1 MDEDRAASPN
11 TFSAGLLAQLGISVW
26 SADLVSRELS
36 IDGDG
41 GLGLDDWLALLVADD
56 RRRAEHALAQTGCF
70 DLELSASEAP
80 GRRRMRW
87 RGRCRDGRC
96 DALLEPLDPQ
106 SDDPPGLEQRWRSAV
121 EGSGLGVWDW
131 NPATGEV
138 YFSPLWKAM
147 IGYADDEFPAS
158 FENWSGA
165 IHPDDRD
172 AVMARLADHLGGR
185 DPEYRVDFRMRHKLG
200 HWHWIQTRGLVIER
214 DPGGHPLRVVG
225 IHMDI
230 HDRKQVEERLRASE
244 DAFNRAQAVARQ
256 GSWTLDIASGELVW
270 TAETYRLFG
279 LPTGARVTLR
289 DFRDCVVAEDLPLV
303 DGAWAAAL
311 KGLPYFVEH
320 RIAVAGRV
328 RWMLERAEIRFGE
341 DGLAV
346 NAVGTVED
354 ITERREAQD
363 ALHESEQR
371 FRALFR
377 ESALASI
384 LLDGDRVIDANQ
396 AAIRLLGV
404 QDKSV
409 LIGRAVSEL
418 SPPHQ
423 PDGSC
428 SVAKA
433 QAMIDRAHARGNH
446 RFEWQHLKSDGTPF
460 SADVTLTPIVREGR
474 PLLHVVIQDI
484 TDIRREEAEL
494 ARYRAQLEQLVETR
508 TTELVSARDAAEAA
522 NRAKSAFLANM
533 SHEIRT
539 PMNAI
544 IGLAHL
550 LKRGLSAPRQIDQI
564 EKLTAAARHLLGLIN
579 DVLDLSKIDA
589 GEMNVSTSEFACAD
603 LMTTVEDLIG
613 ELARAKGL
621 ELSVEVDDRLPAR
634 LRGDEMRLGQVLIN
648 LASNAVKF
656 THHGQISIAA
666 RLATGVAPPV
676 RVRFEVADS
685 GIGID
690 AEQVERIF
698 LPFSQADTTTTR
710 EFGGTGLGLA
720 ISRRLVGLMDGE
732 IGVDSR
738 PGKGSR
744 FWFEVTLDV
753 PGSMPGE
760 DLRDTHQTD
769 GIPRPSDDAISGRR
783 ILLAEDNLVN
793 QEVVLELLSDTGAC
807 IDVAANGAEAVAAAG
822 ATPYDLILMDM
833 QMPVL
838 DGLQATR
845 RIRELPGYADVPI
858 LAMTANAYDEDRE
871 QCLEVGMNGH
881 IPKPVDPDQ
890 LVAELQRWLSAAALE
905 AALR

>member
-1 MDEDRAASPN
+1 MDEDRAASPY
-11 TFSAGLLAQLGISVW
+11 TFPAELLGRLGICVW
-26 SADLVSRELS
+26 SADLASRALA
-36 IDGDG
+36 IDDDT
-41 GLGLDDWLALLVADD
+41 GLGLDDWLASLMPED
-56 RRRAEHALAQTGCF
+56 RRRVEHALSQTGCF
-70 DLELSASEAP
+70 DLELVVPASP
-80 GRRRMRW
+80 GRQRMRW

-96 DALLEPLDPQ
+96 DALLEPLAPR
-106 SDDPPGLEQRWRSAV
+106 SDDPSELDQRWRSAV

-131 NPATGEV
+131 HPATGEV

-147 IGYADDEFPAS
+147 IGYADDEFAAS

-165 IHPDDRD
+165 MHPDDRD
-172 AVMARLADHLGGR
+172 AVMARLADHLEGR

-200 HWHWIQTRGLVIER
+200 HWHWIQTRGLVVER
-214 DPGGHPLRVVG
+214 DPGGHPLRMVG

-230 HDRKQVEERLRASE
+230 HERKQVEERLRASE

-256 GSWTLDIASGELVW
+256 GSWTLDLASGELVW

-279 LPTGARVTLR
+279 LPIGARITIK
-289 DFRDCVVAEDLPLV
+289 DFRDCVVAEDLPLI

-320 RIAVAGRV
+320 RIAVAGRI

-341 DGLAV
+341 DGQAV

-377 ESALASI
+377 DSALPSI
-384 LLDGDRVIDANQ
+384 LLDGDRVIDGNQ
-396 AAIRLLGV
+396 AALRLLGV
-404 QDKSV
+404 RDTSDLVGRSV
-409 LIGRAVSEL
+409 VEL
-418 SPPHQ
+418 SPPCQ
-423 PDGSC
+423 PDGAC

-433 QAMIDRAHARGNH
+433 QAMIDRAHAEGNH

-460 SADVTLTPIVREGR
+460 TADITLTPIVREGR

-484 TDIRREEAEL
+484 TEIRREEAEL
-494 ARYRAQLEQLVETR
+494 AHYRAQLEQLVETR

-550 LKRGLSAPRQIDQI
+550 LKRGLSAPRQIDQL
-564 EKLTAAARHLLGLIN
+564 EKLTAAAQHLLGLIN

-589 GEMNVSTSEFACAD
+589 GEMSVITVEFACAD

-621 ELSVEVDDRLPAR
+621 RLSVEVDDRLPVR
-634 LRGDEMRLGQVLIN
+634 VRGDEMRLGQILIN

-656 THHGQISIAA
+656 THRGQVSIAA
-666 RLATGVAPPV
+666 RLVSGGETRL

-690 AEQVERIF
+690 SEQAERIF

-738 PGKGSR
+738 PGEGSR
-744 FWFEVTLDV
+744 FWFEVTLDAANSTV
-753 PGSMPGE
+753 GDAP
-760 DLRDTHQTD
+760 RDVYDAGAT
-769 GIPRPSDDAISGRR
+769 PPPLDDAIAGRR
-783 ILLAEDNLVN
+783 ILLAEDNVVN
-793 QEVVLELLSDTGAC
+793 QEVVLELLSDTGAR

-822 ATPYDLILMDM
+822 ARPYDLILMDM

-845 RIRELPGYADVPI
+845 RIRQLPGYADVPI

-890 LVAELQRWLSAAALE
+890 LVAELQRWLSLTAVE
-905 AALR
+905 AVLR